1 MNRFLQSRPANLALR
16 AARAGDEAFLL
27 KVYASTR
34 AEELAA
40 AGWNDEQREAFLRM
54 QFQAQDKHYRENYP
68 GAEFQ
73 IIQVDGERAGRL
85 YVHHRSKEIRIMDI
99 ALLPAYRRRGLGTV
113 LLKAILSEGAQA
125 GKAVTIH
132 VEIFN
137 PALGWYERL
146 GFTKIAE
153 HGPYQL
159 MECSPCG
166 NACRLEAGQRV
177 GPPA

>member
-16 AARAGDEAFLL
+16 AAQAGDEAFLL

-40 AGWNDEQREAFLRM
+40 VGWSDEQRTAFLRM

-73 IIQVDGERAGRL
+73 IILVGGEPAGRL
-85 YVHHRSKEIRIMDI
+85 YVHPRPNEIRIMDI
-99 ALLPAYRRRGLGTV
+99 SLLPAYRRRGLGTV
-113 LLKAILSEGAQA
+113 LLKAILSQGAQS
-125 GKAVTIH
+125 GKVVTIH

-146 GFTKIAE
+146 GFKKIAE
-153 HGPYQL
+153 HGPYQRRFHFVTQA
-159 MECSPCG
+159 EKGS
-166 NACRLEAGQRV
+166 
-177 GPPA
+177 